1 MKAADATEETHCELE
16 LVSVKS
22 VYMLRLIPL
31 FLGSICLNLTTFKT
45 ITTDLDKK
53 KWVNISV
60 FSSYREFNFK
70 NNIKIRIYFWCL
82 IKCDWGNFDFSIS
95 KILAKAMILIA
106 TGRKLNLTKNRGP
119 MPRIQS
125 AVNWKYT
132 REQFK
137 FIFHNIIYRI
147 MCWHFFL
154 KMQFC
159 KKKKKCAGI
168 YFFQ

>member
-31 FLGSICLNLTTFKT
+31 FLGSICLNLTTFKP

-70 NNIKIRIYFWCL
+70 NDIKIRIYFWC
-82 IKCDWGNFDFSIS
+82 DWG
-95 KILAKAMILIA
+95 KGYAL
-106 TGRKLNLTKNRGP
+106 G
-119 MPRIQS
+119 
-125 AVNWKYT
+125 
-132 REQFK
+132 
-137 FIFHNIIYRI
+137 
-147 MCWHFFL
+147 
-154 KMQFC
+154 
-159 KKKKKCAGI
+159 
-168 YFFQ
+168 